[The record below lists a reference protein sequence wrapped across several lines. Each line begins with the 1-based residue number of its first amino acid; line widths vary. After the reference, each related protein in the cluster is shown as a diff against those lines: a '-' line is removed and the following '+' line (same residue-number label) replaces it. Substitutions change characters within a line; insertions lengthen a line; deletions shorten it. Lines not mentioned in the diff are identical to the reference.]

1 MYRHS
6 FFIIGIFLSFL
17 SLSMLIPAVVD
28 LYLGNDDW
36 LVFVIAASASCFV
49 GGLLVFSC
57 RSNAFSIGR
66 REGYLITVASWF
78 AVTAFGALP
87 LAFSSLDISYT
98 DAFFETASGLT
109 TTGSTVLIGLDEMAP
124 GLLLWRS
131 IMQWIGGVGI
141 IVMAIFMLPLL
152 RVGGMQLFRS
162 ESSDISDKIAPK
174 VYQIAGLTLLIY
186 FALTFACMVVLMMA
200 GMDLFDAI
208 NHAMATLATGGYST
222 KDASIGF
229 YNSIPIEV
237 TLIVFMTLGALPL
250 MFYARLIKDGW
261 NAVLRERQ
269 VPVFL
274 AILCGAIFIL
284 TVWRHNSGDVPLATA
299 LREAA
304 FNATSILTD
313 TGFATTDF
321 STWGTGAQ
329 AVFLILMFIGG
340 CAGSTSGAIK
350 IFRWQILWQSFVV
363 HLKEMVSPNRVLLVK
378 YGDQPVDG
386 KMIASVRNF
395 FFMYIMTWALF
406 STFLMFNGL
415 DILSSVSAV
424 AQAMANAGPG
434 LGPVVGPGTNFAS
447 INDSSKWALSLAMI
461 LGRLELTTFFVLLS
475 PAYWQE

>member
-6 FFIIGIFLSFL
+6 FFIIGIFLFVL
-17 SLSMLIPAVVD
+17 SISMLIPAVVD
-28 LYLGNDDW
+28 LYLGNEDW
-36 LVFVIAASASCFV
+36 QVFVLSALASCFV
-49 GGLLVFSC
+49 AGLLVLSC
-57 RSNAFSIGR
+57 HSHTFSIGR

-87 LAFSSLDISYT
+87 LTFSSLDISYT

-109 TTGSTVLIGLDEMAP
+109 TTGSTVLVGLDHMAP

-186 FALTFACMVVLMMA
+186 FVLTLACMIALMIS
-200 GMDLFDAI
+200 GMGLFDAV

-222 KDASIGF
+222 KDSSIGY
-229 YNSIPIEV
+229 YNSVPIEV
-237 TLIVFMTLGALPL
+237 TLIFFMTLGALPL
-250 MFYARLIKDGW
+250 MFYARIIKDGW
-261 NAVLRERQ
+261 MAILKEKQ

-274 AILCGAIFIL
+274 AVLCGAITIL
-284 TVWRHNSGDVPLATA
+284 TTWRYMHADISFATA

-304 FNATSILTD
+304 FNTTSVLTD

-329 AVFLILMFIGG
+329 AAFMVLMFIGG

-378 YGDQPVDG
+378 YGDQAVDG
-386 KMIASVRNF
+386 KMVASVRNF

-406 STFLMFNGL
+406 SIFLMFDGL
-415 DILSSVSAV
+415 DLLSSVSAV

-434 LGPVVGPGTNFAS
+434 LGPVVGPGTNFES
-447 INDSSKWALSLAMI
+447 LNDTSKWALSLAMF

-475 PAYWQE
+475 PTYWRE